1 MPVANLSITLGQVFG
16 VAQPPNGLLISH
28 GSDSDGSAFSL
39 GDASSDDEHGAAD
52 KRQTADHNDEQ
63 RPRAGLLRPGALTS
77 DGPLAEGR

>member
-1 MPVANLSITLGQVFG
+1 MANLNIILGQVFG

-39 GDASSDDEHGAAD
+39 GDASSDDERDAAR
-52 KRQTADHNDEQ
+52 KRQTAGHNDDE

-77 DGPLAEGR
+77 DSPLAEER

>member
-52 KRQTADHNDEQ
+52 KRQTAGHNDDE